1 MNDILETRN
10 PNSCFI
16 ELLPKCEG
24 SYWTGEVELNII
36 ASHKS
41 NLDEESKRSLLHLSQ
56 LVAASM
62 ALMEKDP
69 SLYARLEDFVSEPDD
84 EVKPKVTT
92 SIKGNVVS
100 LNFTSEKK
108 Q

>member
-1 MNDILETRN
+1 MTDILETRN

-24 SYWTGEVELNII
+24 NYWTGEVELNII
-36 ASHKS
+36 ASQKS
-41 NLDEESKRSLLHLSQ
+41 NLDDESRSSLLHLSQ

-69 SLYARLEDFVSEPDD
+69 SLYTRLDEFVSEPDD
-84 EVKPKVTT
+84 EAKPKVTT
-92 SIKGNVVS
+92 SIEGNVVS

-108 Q
+108 

>member
-1 MNDILETRN
+1 MTDILETRN
-10 PNSCFI
+10 RNSCFI

-36 ASHKS
+36 ASKKS
-41 NLDEESKRSLLHLSQ
+41 DLDDESRSSLLHLSQ

-84 EVKPKVTT
+84 EVKPKIRT
-92 SIKGNVVS
+92 SIEGNVVS
-100 LNFTSEKK
+100 VNFTSEKK
-108 Q
+108 

>member
-1 MNDILETRN
+1 VW
-10 PNSCFI
+10 S
-16 ELLPKCEG
+16 

-36 ASHKS
+36 ASQKS
-41 NLDEESKRSLLHLSQ
+41 NLDEESNRSLLHLSQ

-69 SLYARLEDFVSEPDD
+69 SLYTRLEDFVSEPDD

-92 SIKGNVVS
+92 SIEGNVVS
-100 LNFTSEKK
+100 LNFNREK
-108 Q
+108 